1 MVVVKENMPKR
12 TNTDIYVEVGDKLIM
27 VLNSVSVVSEMQ
39 DQVPITAF

>member
-1 MVVVKENMPKR
+1 MPKR